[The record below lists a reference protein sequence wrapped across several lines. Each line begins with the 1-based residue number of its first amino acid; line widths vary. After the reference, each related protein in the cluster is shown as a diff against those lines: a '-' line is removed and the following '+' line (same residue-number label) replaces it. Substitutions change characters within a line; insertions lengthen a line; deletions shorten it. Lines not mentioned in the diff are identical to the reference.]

1 MVDIKLKR
9 IDTTLPL
16 PSYATEGS
24 VGLDMYSRKDVVIK
38 PQEMALVPL
47 NIILVDYPKDVS
59 PFLFPRSSLAFKH
72 HVLQTNGTGVIDLDY
87 RGPDDEICIPLYN
100 FHKELITHIKK
111 GDKIAQLLFIP
122 SHNPVSKG
130 VRIKEV
136 QEVSSTSRHG
146 FGSTGGYNEV
156 S

>member
-1 MVDIKLKR
+1 MEIKLKR

-47 NIILVDYPKDVS
+47 NIILVDYPQEVS
-59 PFLFPRSSLAFKH
+59 PFLFARSSLAFKH
-72 HVLQTNGTGVIDLDY
+72 HVIQTNGVGVIDLDY
-87 RGPDDEICIPLYN
+87 RGPDDEICIPLFN
-100 FHKELITHIKK
+100 FHKEFVTRIKR

-122 SHNPVSKG
+122 SYNPVSKG

-136 QEVSSTSRHG
+136 REVFNTSRHG
-146 FGSTGGYNEV
+146 FGSTGGYVEAD
-156 S
+156 